1 MQRLAPPAVSIEQMV
16 DTTNAV
22 EVIVGC
28 TWDPRF
34 GPVLMVGL
42 GGVFTEVMQD
52 IAFALAPVSRE
63 TARALLLS
71 LRSAPMLT
79 GIRGRS
85 PVDVEALIDIVVSVA
100 DTAARHPEWA
110 ELEVNPVIASPRG
123 AVAVDARAVMRS

>member
-85 PVDVEALIDIVVSVA
+85 PVDVEALVDIVVSVA